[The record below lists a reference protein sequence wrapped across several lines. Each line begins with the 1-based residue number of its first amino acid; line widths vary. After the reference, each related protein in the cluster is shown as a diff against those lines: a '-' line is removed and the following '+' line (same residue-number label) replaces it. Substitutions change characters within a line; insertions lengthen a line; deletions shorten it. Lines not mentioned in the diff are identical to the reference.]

1 MNATS
6 SRTARRLAPLLVVF
20 PLLAACGGHDG
31 DFRTRP
37 DAVTAPDLGG
47 DARLV
52 ITTENGVRLRPAD
65 GKRAVTDPQVAARWS
80 HRGDSWVLDLSCRD
94 ADGDGDDR
102 DGDGDRRGD
111 PDDRDGDGDRG
122 GACPRMPVVDVP
134 AVASVTVTA
143 RNAGIDVAQVA
154 SPLDLTT
161 VNGDVT
167 VVRSGRDGATVRLTT
182 RNGSVRAEDL
192 RSGRLNAGTVNGD
205 VTLASA
211 TAPSPLTA
219 ATTNGSLRVSLPHTA
234 PAYRTAATTR
244 NGTTSVTLPT
254 TADATGPT
262 LTLTTVNG
270 DATATRD

>member
-6 SRTARRLAPLLVVF
+6 FRTARRLAPLLVVL
-20 PLLAACGGHDG
+20 PLLAACDGHDG

-65 GKRAVTDPQVAARWS
+65 GDHAVTDRQVQARWS
-80 HRGDSWVLDLSCRD
+80 HRGDTWVLDLTCRD
-94 ADGDGDDR
+94 ADGDDRHGDDRDGDDR
-102 DGDGDRRGD
+102 DGD
-111 PDDRDGDGDRG
+111 DRDGDRD

-134 AVASVTVTA
+134 AVDSVTVTA
-143 RNAGIDVAQVA
+143 RNAGIDVAGVA

-182 RNGSVRAEDL
+182 RNGSVRTGDL

-205 VTLASA
+205 VTLANA

-219 ATTNGSLRVSLPHTA
+219 TTTNGSVRVALPHTA
-234 PAYRTAATTR
+234 PAYRVAATTR
-244 NGTTSVTLPT
+244 NGTTSVTAPT
-254 TADATGPT
+254 TTDATGPS
-262 LTLTTVNG
+262 LTLRTVNG

>member
-6 SRTARRLAPLLVVF
+6 SRRARRLAPLLVVL
-20 PLLAACGGHDG
+20 PLLAACDGHDG

-65 GKRAVTDPQVAARWS
+65 GKHAVTDPQVKARWS
-80 HRGDSWVLDLSCRD
+80 HRGDTWVLDLTCRDVD
-94 ADGDGDDR
+94 ADGDGDGR
-102 DGDGDRRGD
+102 DGEG
-111 PDDRDGDGDRG
+111 DDRGGDGDRG
-122 GACPRMPVVDVP
+122 GACPRMPVIDVP

-143 RNAGIDVAQVA
+143 RNAGIDVAGVA
-154 SPLDLTT
+154 APLDLTT

-167 VVRSGRDGATVRLTT
+167 VVRSGRVGATVRLTT

-205 VTLASA
+205 VTLAGA

-234 PAYRTAATTR
+234 PAYRVAATTR

-254 TADATGPT
+254 TADASGPT

-270 DATATRD
+270 DAIATRD